1 MMRAKGKPASTTHT
15 PAAEPKTLPP
25 DKLGWNCPPS
35 WLDFKSTADVPPATG
50 IVGQDKAVEALR
62 LGMELFR
69 PGYNAFVCGLSGT
82 GKMTTVKLLLEHIRP
97 RCPLPRDRCYVNDF
111 FNPNTP
117 VLITLPR
124 GQGRVFKRAVDD
136 MIRFLRARVPLEL
149 EGDDFRQQ
157 RASIRREYEEQGN
170 KMFATFDAGVRQH
183 GFALGQV
190 QMGPVSRPDLL
201 PIVDGKEM
209 TIQEYAGKIR
219 EAEGPEAAA
228 GHPMI
233 ARYQDLRNEL
243 DEMLR
248 ENRRL
253 SKEMMARLDLLEEE
267 TVRDL
272 ASHLAEEIRSKFP
285 DPKIN
290 GFLKQ
295 LVDDVSENV
304 DVFKEDDGDDE
315 GDGMPPG
322 FGGAVPD
329 AFRAYGVNV
338 VLDNSNREGCPVVIE
353 TTPNFKNLFGHI
365 QATRQDLSNAP
376 PDFMNIHGG
385 SLLQADGGYLVFNAT
400 DALTETQVWKTLKR
414 ALTYRQL
421 EIQSMESQL
430 GLLSSPIKPEPIDL
444 NVKVILIGESYLY
457 HMLYSQDE
465 DFKQIFKVKVDFDST
480 IRLNRANARKFL
492 SVISKV
498 CQDESL
504 KPLTSKA
511 AGRLLEYGVREA
523 GMREKLSTRFSEIAD
538 VVREADYWAGTA
550 GRTGREHVDQAIRM
564 RIERNNMLETH
575 MQEYIEQGKL
585 IIATSGRVAGQVNGL
600 SVYDMGD
607 HRFGRPTRI
616 TATTAFGRAGL
627 INIEREAKLSGK
639 SHDKGVL
646 IIGGFLR
653 RRFAQK
659 SPLTLSAS
667 LCFEQSYSGV
677 DGDSASST
685 EIYALLSSLSGI
697 PLNQGIAVTG
707 SVNQLGEIQPIGG
720 VNEKIEGFFDVC
732 AARSLTGDQG
742 VMIPTLNVRDLML
755 RQDVVQAVK
764 NGQFNIYAVNTIDRG
779 IEVLTGV
786 AAGRQGKNGIFPPG
800 TVNRLVQDR
809 LTELKPASDDD
820 REKEEK

>member
-1 MMRAKGKPASTTHT
+1 MSKKGKPASTVRTEA
-15 PAAEPKTLPP
+15 PAPKTIPP
-25 DKLGWNCPPS
+25 DKLRWNCPAS
-35 WLDFKSTADVPPATG
+35 WLGFKSTARVTPATG

-82 GKMTTVKLLLEHIRP
+82 GKMTTVELLLDHIKP
-97 RCPLPRDRCYVNDF
+97 KCPLPLDRCYVNDF
-111 FNPNTP
+111 INPNTP

-124 GQGRVFKRAVDD
+124 GHGRKFKRTVDE

-149 EGDDFRQQ
+149 EGDDFQQQ
-157 RASIRREYEEQGN
+157 RDSIRREYEEQGN
-170 KMFATFDAGVRQH
+170 KMFASFDAAVREK

-201 PIVDGKEM
+201 PIVEDKEI

-228 GHPMI
+228 SHPMI
-233 ARYQDLRNEL
+233 ALYQELRAEL
-243 DEMLR
+243 DGLLR

-267 TVRDL
+267 TIRDL
-272 ASHLAEEIRSKFP
+272 AAHLAEEIHKKFP
-285 DPKIN
+285 NPKID

-295 LVDDVSENV
+295 LVDEVAENV
-304 DVFKEDDGDDE
+304 DAFKEDDGSDE
-315 GDGMPPG
+315 DDGMPPG
-322 FGGAVPD
+322 LRGAAGRD

-365 QATRQDLSNAP
+365 QAARPGMGNTP
-376 PDFMNIHGG
+376 PDFMNIRGG
-385 SLLQADGGYLVFNAT
+385 SLLEADGGYLVFNAT

-414 ALTYRQL
+414 ALIYRQL

-444 NVKVILIGESYLY
+444 NVKVILIGESHLY
-457 HMLYSQDE
+457 HLLYRQDE

-480 IRLNRANARKFL
+480 IKLNKGNAKKFL
-492 SVISKV
+492 SVISKI

-504 KPLTSKA
+504 KHLTGDA

-523 GMREKLSTRFSEIAD
+523 GRREKLSTRFSEIAD
-538 VVREADYWAGTA
+538 IVREADYWAGTA
-550 GRTGREHVDQAIRM
+550 KLTSREHVDQAIRM
-564 RIERNNMLETH
+564 RLDRNNMVETH
-575 MQEYIEQGKL
+575 MQEYIERGTL
-585 IIATSGRVAGQVNGL
+585 IIDTTGRVVGQVNGL
-600 SVYDMGD
+600 SVFDMGD

-616 TATTAFGRAGL
+616 TATTSFGRAGL
-627 INIEREAKLSGK
+627 INIEREAKLSGS

-653 RRFAQK
+653 RRFAQQA
-659 SPLTLSAS
+659 PLTLSAS

-685 EIYALLSSLSGI
+685 EIYALLSSLSGV
-697 PLNQGIAVTG
+697 PLAQGIAVTG

-720 VNEKIEGFFDVC
+720 VNEKIEGFYDVC
-732 AARSLTGDQG
+732 KARGLTGDQG
-742 VMIPTLNVRDLML
+742 VMIPSLNVKDLML
-755 RQDVVQAVK
+755 RKDVVQAVK
-764 NGQFNIYAVNTIDRG
+764 KGKFSIFAVSSIDRG

-786 AAGRQGKNGIFPPG
+786 AAGRRSRSGLFTPG
-800 TVNRLVQDR
+800 TVNRLVQER
-809 LTELKPASDDD
+809 LAELNPNSDD
-820 REKEEK
+820 EEKKE

>member
-1 MMRAKGKPASTTHT
+1 MSKKGKPASTARIQA
-15 PAAEPKTLPP
+15 PEPKTVPP
-25 DKLGWNCPPS
+25 DKLRWNCPS
-35 WLDFKSTADVPPATG
+35 SYLDFKSTASVPPATG
-50 IVGQDKAVEALR
+50 IIGQDRAVEALR

-82 GKMTTVKLLLEHIRP
+82 GKMTTVELLLDHIKP
-97 RCPLPRDRCYVNDF
+97 RCPLPLDRCYVNNF
-111 FNPNTP
+111 INPNIP
-117 VLITLPR
+117 LLITLPR
-124 GQGRVFKRAVDD
+124 GQGRKFKRAVDE
-136 MIRFLRARVPLEL
+136 MIRFLRGHVPLEL
-149 EGDDFRQQ
+149 EGDDFQQQ
-157 RASIRREYEEQGN
+157 RDSIRREYEEQGN
-170 KMFATFDAGVRQH
+170 KMFASFDAGVREK

-190 QMGPVSRPDLL
+190 QMGPLSRPDLL
-201 PIVDGKEM
+201 PLVDGEEM
-209 TIQEYAGKIR
+209 TIHEYAGKIR
-219 EAEGPEAAA
+219 DAEGPEAAA
-228 GHPMI
+228 SHPMFT
-233 ARYQDLRNEL
+233 RYQELRSEL
-243 DEMLR
+243 DGLLR
-248 ENRRL
+248 DNRRL

-272 ASHLAEEIRSKFP
+272 AAAIAEEIRTKFP
-285 DPKIN
+285 NPKID

-295 LVDDVSENV
+295 LVDDVAESVEAL
-304 DVFKEDDGDDE
+304 KEDDGADE
-315 GDGMPPG
+315 SDGPPTSHR
-322 FGGAVPD
+322 GAAVD

-338 VLDNSNREGCPVVIE
+338 VLDNSNREGCPMVIE

-365 QATRQDLSNAP
+365 QSARQGMGGAP
-376 PDFMNIHGG
+376 PDFMNIRGG
-385 SLLQADGGYLVFNAT
+385 SLLEADGGYLVFNAT

-444 NVKVILIGESYLY
+444 NVKVILIGESHLY
-457 HMLYSQDE
+457 HLLYRQDE

-480 IRLNRANARKFL
+480 IKVSKANAKKFL

-498 CQDESL
+498 IQDETL
-504 KPLTSKA
+504 KPLSRDA
-511 AGRLLEYGVREA
+511 AGRLLEYAVRET
-523 GMREKLSTRFSEIAD
+523 GMREKLSTRFSEMAD
-538 VVREADYWAGTA
+538 VVREADYWAENA
-550 GRTGREHVDQAIRM
+550 RLTGREHMEQAIRA
-564 RIERNNMLETH
+564 RYERNNMVETH
-575 MQEYIEQGKL
+575 MQEYIERGTL
-585 IIATSGRVAGQVNGL
+585 IIDTSGKVVGQINGL

-659 SPLTLSAS
+659 TPLTLSAS

-685 EIYALLSSLSGI
+685 EIYALLSSLSGV

-707 SVNQLGEIQPIGG
+707 SVNQMGEIQPIGG
-720 VNEKIEGFFDVC
+720 VNEKVEGFYDVC
-732 AARSLTGDQG
+732 AARGLTGDQG
-742 VMIPTLNVRDLML
+742 VMIPALNVKDLML
-755 RQDVVQAVK
+755 REDVAEAVK
-764 NGQFNIYAVNTIDRG
+764 KGDFSIYAVGSINRG
-779 IEVLTGV
+779 IEILTGV
-786 AAGRQGKNGIFPPG
+786 AAGRQGRSGLFTKG

-809 LTELKPASDDD
+809 LAELNASDD
-820 REKEEK
+820 EKDAEK

>member
-1 MMRAKGKPASTTHT
+1 MSKRGNPASAT
-15 PAAEPKTLPP
+15 PVQASAPKTVPP
-25 DKLGWNCPPS
+25 EKLRWNCPTS
-35 WLDFKSTADVPPATG
+35 WLGFKTSTNVAPATG
-50 IVGQDKAVEALR
+50 IVGQEKAVEALR

-82 GKMTTVKLLLEHIRP
+82 GKMTTVELLLDHIKP
-97 RCPLPRDRCYVNDF
+97 RCPLPLDRCYVNDF
-111 FNPNTP
+111 INPNTP

-124 GQGRVFKRAVDD
+124 GQGRKFKRVVDE

-149 EGDDFRQQ
+149 EGDDFQQQ
-157 RASIRREYEEQGN
+157 RDSIRREYEEQGN
-170 KMFATFDAGVRQH
+170 KMFATFDAAVREQ

-201 PIVDGKEM
+201 PMVDDKEM

-233 ARYQDLRNEL
+233 ARYQELRSEL
-243 DEMLR
+243 DGMLR

-253 SKEMMARLDLLEEE
+253 SKEMMARLELLEEE
-267 TVRDL
+267 TIRDL
-272 ASHLAEEIRSKFP
+272 AAHMAEEIRVKFP
-285 DPKIN
+285 NPKID

-295 LVDDVSENV
+295 LVDNVAENV

-315 GDGMPPG
+315 GDGMPLG
-322 FGGAVPD
+322 IRGGATD

-365 QATRQDLSNAP
+365 QSARQGIGSTP
-376 PDFMNIHGG
+376 PDFMNIRGG
-385 SLLQADGGYLVFNAT
+385 SLLEADGGYLVFNAT

-444 NVKVILIGESYLY
+444 NVKVILIGESHLY
-457 HMLYSQDE
+457 HLLYRQDE

-480 IRLNRANARKFL
+480 IKLNKSNAKKFL

-498 CQDESL
+498 CADESL
-504 KPLTSKA
+504 KPLTSEA

-523 GMREKLSTRFSEIAD
+523 GRREKLSTRFSEIAD
-538 VVREADYWAGTA
+538 VVREADYWSGSSKLTS
-550 GRTGREHVDQAIRM
+550 RDHVDQAIQM
-564 RIERNNMLETH
+564 RLERNNMVETH
-575 MQEYIEQGKL
+575 MQEYIERGTL
-585 IIATSGRVAGQVNGL
+585 IIDTAGKVVGQVNGL
-600 SVYDMGD
+600 SVFDMGD

-616 TATTAFGRAGL
+616 TATTSFGRAGL
-627 INIEREAKLSGK
+627 INIEREAKLSGS

-653 RRFAQK
+653 RRFAQQA
-659 SPLTLSAS
+659 PLTLSAS

-685 EIYALLSSLSGI
+685 EIYALLSSLSGV
-697 PLNQGIAVTG
+697 PLAQGIAVTG

-732 AARSLTGDQG
+732 AARGLTGEQG
-742 VMIPTLNVRDLML
+742 VMIPTRNVKDLML
-755 RQDVVQAVK
+755 RKDVVKAAET
-764 NGQFNIYAVNTIDRG
+764 GQFSIFAVDSIDRG

-786 AAGRQGKNGIFPPG
+786 AAGRQSRSGLFPPG

-809 LTELKPASDDD
+809 LDELNPSPEED
-820 REKEEK
+820 EKKDEK